1 MKTPTLKPVL
11 VCLAILVLTG
21 CASQPKPAETVEQT
35 KQPDPAMEKVV
46 QDLNAILSEQSAKI
60 KTVEALGESIK
71 EQTDRLTAVEVKPPM
86 DRRSQE
92 KQDEAARELEIQKA
106 VQATVSKVPSWFLS
120 TELNPDHIFANATEA
135 SNDLQM
141 SIDMAML
148 SGKRQLTQTLGEV
161 ISTRMTDF
169 AAQSSS
175 NDEGSVKKEVERVT
189 KAVIADIQ
197 LGGYQRDK
205 IEIVPAGKN
214 FRTYVRLSYSTADMK
229 RIMAK
234 ELQKTEV
241 FNTKVRRTKAFEELE
256 KEIELAKEF
265 KAKNKAKA
273 DAE

>member
-1 MKTPTLKPVL
+1 M
-11 VCLAILVLTG
+11 TG
-21 CASQPKPAETVEQT
+21 CASQPKPAEPVEQT

-120 TELNPDHIFANATEA
+120 TEPNPDHIFANATEA

-197 LGGYQRDK
+197 LGGYHRDK

>member
-1 MKTPTLKPVL
+1 
-11 VCLAILVLTG
+11 
-21 CASQPKPAETVEQT
+21 
-35 KQPDPAMEKVV
+35 
-46 QDLNAILSEQSAKI
+46 
-60 KTVEALGESIK
+60 
-71 EQTDRLTAVEVKPPM
+71 VKPPV
-86 DRRSQE
+86 DRRTLE
-92 KQDEAARELEIQKA
+92 KQDESARELENQKA

-120 TELNPDHIFANATEA
+120 AEPNADFIYANATEA

-141 SIDMAML
+141 SIDMAMI
-148 SGKRQLTQTLGEV
+148 SGKRQLAQALGEV
-161 ISTRMTDF
+161 ISSRMTDF

-175 NDEGSVKKEVERVT
+175 NDEGAVKKEVERVT
-189 KAVIADIQ
+189 KSVIADVQ
-197 LGGYQRDK
+197 LGGYQREK
-205 IEIVPAGKN
+205 IEILPAGKN

-256 KEIELAKEF
+256 KEIELAKEA